1 MVRAIE
7 RLDCFVFRRT
17 YQKCIVTGLCVN
29 SHLDPKIGN
38 EIQIRTGWIARETAH
53 S

>member
-17 YQKCIVTGLCVN
+17 YQKCIVTGLWSRKLATRSRFELVA
-29 SHLDPKIGN
+29 LPVKLLIL
-38 EIQIRTGWIARETAH
+38 EFPLV
-53 S
+53 